1 MLFTPGSDY
10 TNSKKKLI
18 CSAFKTF
25 RDNELQ
31 LFFLVFRWRFP
42 CNGFPLIS
50 LSMGNFKVESG
61 SSKHLLAVYVI
72 VKQDQL
78 NSEIVFASCHFLTA
92 VLVMYFLKQGF
103 LNLSL
108 KSDIF
113 IIIIFLFFYVHV
125 KIFFLFEKKHYLCH
139 LRIQIFKMII

>member
-42 CNGFPLIS
+42 CNGYPLIS

-78 NSEIVFASCHFLTA
+78 NSEIASFCLLPFFNRGISNVFFKARLF
-92 VLVMYFLKQGF
+92 K
-103 LNLSL
+103 
-108 KSDIF
+108 F
-113 IIIIFLFFYVHV
+113 IA
-125 KIFFLFEKKHYLCH
+125 
-139 LRIQIFKMII
+139 